1 MAMRR
6 RVGGGSSQS
15 TAVNTAVAA
24 GNSEGGA
31 VATDPDDLKRD
42 LYKYEDDMGDS
53 KGPRLTL
60 MEEVLLLGLKDREV
74 RQNGCSGVDM
84 HTRTYRHSHKYAS
97 TLAHIHKAIHP
108 LPLHLPLL
116 PISPP
121 LSSPP
126 IPSHTSPSTLPSP
139 NLPSPPLLS
148 TGVYFFL
155 E

>member
-6 RVGGGSSQS
+6 RVGGGSGQS

-74 RQNGCSGVDM
+74 RHYGCSGVEM
-84 HTRTYRHSHKYAS
+84 HTQSQLCKHTYTIAQRY
-97 TLAHIHKAIHP
+97 P
-108 LPLHLPLL
+108 LPPFLSIFLSSPSLYPSPPSSLL
-116 PISPP
+116 PSPYLPSPPTCLRLLPSPYLP
-121 LSSPP
+121 LSSP
-126 IPSHTSPSTLPSP
+126 
-139 NLPSPPLLS
+139 LS
-148 TGVYFFL
+148 
-155 E
+155 